1 MTCDKNKFGKTL
13 TFIDKAAADVTTYKS
28 TNWLKLCKELLDQ
41 PKIQTLNSPKHTGL
55 ATLLEHVNLCNF

>member
-1 MTCDKNKFGKTL
+1 MTCDKNKFEKTTKKNGKTL

-41 PKIQTLNSPKHTGL
+41 PKFQTLNSP
-55 ATLLEHVNLCNF
+55 